1 LADFFTV
8 FLAAFLPRLA
18 ADFLLDFLEAFLLF
32 LAIDGPLLSLC
43 GRHNKRGMAIAP
55 EARHP

>member
-1 LADFFTV
+1 
-8 FLAAFLPRLA
+8 LA

-55 EARHP
+55 EVRHP